1 MSNQS
6 LSIAKIIEDGFVVII
21 CKSVMVSGPFGE
33 KDDQQVF
40 VQKII
45 PETDQLF
52 VRLSST
58 GKRYEF
64 AVSYP

>member
-1 MSNQS
+1 MV
-6 LSIAKIIEDGFVVII
+6 FVIII
-21 CKSVMVSGPFGE
+21 CKFVFVSGPFGE

-40 VQKII
+40 VQKIV

-64 AVSYP
+64 AVCYP